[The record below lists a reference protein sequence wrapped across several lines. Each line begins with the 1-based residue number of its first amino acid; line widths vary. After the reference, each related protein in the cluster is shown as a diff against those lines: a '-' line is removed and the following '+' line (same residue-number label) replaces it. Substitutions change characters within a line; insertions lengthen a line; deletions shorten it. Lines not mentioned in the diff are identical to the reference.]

1 MEPAVNFI
9 RCQQACDRERIW
21 KAVSPLWEKCFGDSP
36 AYIRQFCRKMP
47 LYGAVLA
54 SDGDQTIG
62 MALLLQ
68 PDASQRAYY
77 GYAVCTHPAWRGQGI
92 CKKIHEKIR
101 DICSQVHAGYFVRP
115 AEPKLEYFYQK
126 LGLKTLLWEN
136 TIGIAGENTVALKPL
151 RPDAYVRLREMY
163 FASAGLCGWNAD
175 AVDFMCRFGYQAV
188 GFSLEGVPCGAFL
201 LEEERLVC
209 EVCAPEHLLM
219 CAASCAANALVGHA
233 AVRLPGNIHS
243 GKCSVMG
250 FGIEKAFYFNL
261 YIE

>member
-1 MEPAVNFI
+1 MEPAINFI
-9 RCQQACDRERIW
+9 QCRQAYDREQIW
-21 KAVSPLWEKCFGDSP
+21 KAVSSIWKKCFGDSP
-36 AYIRQFCRKMP
+36 AYIRQFCWKMP

-68 PDASQRAYY
+68 PDVSQRAYY

-92 CKKIHEKIR
+92 CQKIHEKIR
-101 DICSQVHAGYFVRP
+101 EICSREQAGYFVRP
-115 AEPKLEYFYQK
+115 AEPNLEHFYQK

-136 TIGIAGENTVALKPL
+136 TMDMIGENIVTLESI

-163 FASAGLCGWNAD
+163 FIPAGLCGWNAD

-201 LEEERLVC
+201 LEDERLVC
-209 EVCAPEHLLM
+209 EICAPEHLLM
-219 CAASCAANALVGHA
+219 RAASCVAGGLGGRA
-233 AVRLPGNIHS
+233 AVRLPGDIHS
-243 GKCSVMG
+243 GTCSVMG
-250 FGIEKAFYFNL
+250 FGIKEDFYFNL

>member
-1 MEPAVNFI
+1 MKPAIIFI
-9 RCQQACDRERIW
+9 RCRQACDRERIRER
-21 KAVSPLWEKCFGDSP
+21 VSPIWEKCFGDSP
-36 AYIRQFCRKMP
+36 AYIRQFCWEMP

-68 PDASQRAYY
+68 PDISQKAYY
-77 GYAVCTHPAWRGQGI
+77 GYAICTHPAWRGQGI
-92 CKKIHEKIR
+92 CQKIHEKIR
-101 DICSQVHAGYFVRP
+101 EICSQEHAGYFVRP
-115 AEPKLEYFYQK
+115 AEPELEHFYQK

-136 TIGIAGENTVALKPL
+136 TMDMIGEYVATLEPI

-163 FASAGLCGWNAD
+163 FASAGLCGWNAG
-175 AVDFMCRFGYQAV
+175 AVDFMCRFGYRAV
-188 GFSLEGVPCGAFL
+188 GFSLDGAPCGAFL
-201 LEEERLVC
+201 LEEEQLVC

-219 CAASCAANALVGHA
+219 CAASCVVNALGGRA
-233 AVRLPGNIHS
+233 AVRFPGNIHS

-250 FGIEKAFYFNL
+250 FDIEKDFYFNL